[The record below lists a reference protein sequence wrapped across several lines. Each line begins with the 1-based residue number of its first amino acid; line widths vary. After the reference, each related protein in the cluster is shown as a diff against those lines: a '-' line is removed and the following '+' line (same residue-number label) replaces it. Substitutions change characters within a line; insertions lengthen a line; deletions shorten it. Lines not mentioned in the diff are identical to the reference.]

1 MDKKR
6 ISFLDS
12 IFRRNVSPHPSKED
26 EHNGI
31 ESPPD
36 SLSELEFSQ
45 KFEAFLNELN
55 LNEEKKAP
63 LRNKSIEEKKKMLDI
78 QDEKKKMLESQAK
91 SSKQNILRTPEHF
104 IASLQDPNLK
114 GEKRLKVLESA
125 RVSLSSNPV
134 SWAIEFGSNGLNEI
148 LRNLTY
154 CCDLKQ
160 ERRSTYECVRCLKVF
175 MNNQVGLLKFINH
188 EEALTI
194 LARTIDPSDATTM
207 LEAVRL
213 IAAICLVTPSG
224 HDKALEGITSCAEI
238 RSQPRFQ
245 PIIKGL
251 EMTDN
256 LPMQVACIQLVNAIV
271 STPDDLEFRIH
282 LRNEFIR
289 TGLNN
294 ILEKFDKQPQE
305 FEDLKTQLHVF
316 HTQAEEDSEDFFQ
329 RYENIKIELSNI
341 EDCYGL
347 LMNSI
352 NNTPSSTYFLSILQ
366 HFLLIREESYVK
378 LEYFKLIEECVSQ
391 IILHK
396 HGMDP
401 DFSYTKRFELDI
413 EDLLEQIS
421 NDKVG
426 EDNAKIEEM
435 NKKLELELTA
445 RQEAEAK
452 FLTLQDKM
460 KELETENI
468 QMKEKI
474 NSGIGAM
481 INKTIGGSGGN
492 IPVPPAPP
500 LPGGPSVPPPPP
512 LPNMGANVPP
522 PPPLPGGAPRAP
534 PLPGSIPRAPP
545 PPGAPRAPPPPG
557 APRAPPPPGAPRAPL
572 PPGAPRAPLPP
583 GLPGLGVKN
592 EKTLPRRKKYNVDVK
607 IKRINW
613 TQVNVRNFHENSF
626 WAQINE
632 EKFAND
638 RLIDEIRNRFS
649 VKAQEKAAVKEKPMK
664 KTKELKVLDLKSA
677 QNLSILLGSVK
688 LPYEEIKRCILE
700 VDLDN
705 LSQHILEQLLNYL
718 PPQDA
723 INQLGT
729 MKDNYDE
736 LAESEQFMVVI
747 SDIKSVNQRVSSLL
761 FRVKY
766 EEIINDIKP
775 SIVATT
781 QAFDQVRSSAKFS
794 SIMTLI
800 LSIGNYMNTGSRN
813 AESIG
818 FEISYLNKL
827 KDTKTQDGSMTLLHF
842 IAQIVQDDYPELEKF
857 GDDLTYIE
865 KASKSSDDQLQK
877 NLKGFK
883 KNLNQLEL
891 DLKNAANSK
900 LQGDKFVEK
909 LEPFLDE
916 AKTQYD
922 VLNTMYKQMDMKYTE
937 LANYFSFDRKKYASE
952 EFFHDVKEFQSSFDQ
967 ALKEN
972 KQQKET
978 LANIA
983 RAKEAKEARERERK
997 EKLQRQKQFMDVN
1010 AGLFDEPNHG
1020 VVDNLLE
1027 ALTSGSAFNM
1037 NREKREGKR
1046 RAPRPGD
1053 RPSILSRSRRQGR
1066 CSAMVTKITDTEVLR
1081 DGLT

>member
-1 MDKKR
+1 
-6 ISFLDS
+6 
-12 IFRRNVSPHPSKED
+12 
-26 EHNGI
+26 
-31 ESPPD
+31 
-36 SLSELEFSQ
+36 
-45 KFEAFLNELN
+45 
-55 LNEEKKAP
+55 
-63 LRNKSIEEKKKMLDI
+63 MLDI
-78 QDEKKKMLESQAK
+78 QDEKKKMLENQAK
-91 SSKQNILRTPEHF
+91 SSKQNVLRTPEHF
-104 IASLQDPNLK
+104 IASLQDPSLK

-294 ILEKFDKQPQE
+294 ILEKFDKPQE

-316 HTQAEEDSEDFFQ
+316 HTQADEDSEDFFQ
-329 RYENIKIELSNI
+329 RYENIKIELSSI

-435 NKKLELELTA
+435 NNMLELELTA

-460 KELETENI
+460 KKLETENS

-481 INKTIGGSGGN
+481 INKTIGGSDGN
-492 IPVPPAPP
+492 IPNSGGVPRAPP
-500 LPGGPSVPPPPP
+500 LPGSSTVPPPPP
-512 LPNMGANVPP
+512 LPNMGGRVPL

-534 PLPGSIPRAPP
+534 PLPGSIPIPPP
-545 PPGAPRAPPPPG
+545 PPGVPRAPPPPG
-557 APRAPPPPGAPRAPL
+557 VPRAPPPPGVPRAPF
-572 PPGAPRAPLPP
+572 PPGFPAP
-583 GLPGLGVKN
+583 GMKKD
-592 EKTLPRRKKYNVDVK
+592 KTLPRRKKYNVDVK

-613 TQVNVRNFHENSF
+613 TQVNMKNFHENSF
-626 WAQINE
+626 WAHINE

-649 VKAQEKAAVKEKPMK
+649 MKTQEKTTVKEKPMK
-664 KTKELKVLDLKSA
+664 KTKELKVLDIKSA

-688 LPYEEIKRCILE
+688 LPYEEIKRCILQ
-700 VDLDN
+700 VDLEN

-729 MKDNYDE
+729 MKDNYNE

-775 SIVATT
+775 SIVAIT

-842 IAQIVQDDYPELEKF
+842 IAQIIQDDYPELEKF

-865 KASKSSDDQLQK
+865 KASKSSDEQLQK
-877 NLKGFK
+877 NLKAFK
-883 KNLNQLEL
+883 KNLNQLEI

-909 LEPFLDE
+909 LEPFLDD

-937 LANYFSFDRKKYASE
+937 LANYFTFDRKKYSSE
-952 EFFHDVKEFQSSFDQ
+952 EFFHDIKEFQSSFDH

-1010 AGLFDEPNHG
+1010 ADEPNHG

-1046 RAPRPGD
+1046 RVPRPGGAERRAHI
-1053 RPSILSRSRRQGR
+1053 RPRGCMTRETSGTSV
-1066 CSAMVTKITDTEVLR
+1066 C
-1081 DGLT
+1081 

>member
-1 MDKKR
+1 
-6 ISFLDS
+6 
-12 IFRRNVSPHPSKED
+12 
-26 EHNGI
+26 
-31 ESPPD
+31 
-36 SLSELEFSQ
+36 
-45 KFEAFLNELN
+45 
-55 LNEEKKAP
+55 
-63 LRNKSIEEKKKMLDI
+63 MLDI
-78 QDEKKKMLESQAK
+78 QDEKKKMLENQAK
-91 SSKQNILRTPEHF
+91 SSKQNVLRTPEHF
-104 IASLQDPNLK
+104 IASLQDPSLK

-294 ILEKFDKQPQE
+294 ILEKFDKPQE

-316 HTQAEEDSEDFFQ
+316 HTQADEDSEDFFQ
-329 RYENIKIELSNI
+329 RYENIKIELSSI

-435 NKKLELELTA
+435 NNMLELELTA

-460 KELETENI
+460 KKLETENS

-481 INKTIGGSGGN
+481 INKTIGGSDGN
-492 IPVPPAPP
+492 IPNSGGVPRAPP
-500 LPGGPSVPPPPP
+500 LPGSSTVPPPPP
-512 LPNMGANVPP
+512 LPNMGGRVPL

-534 PLPGSIPRAPP
+534 PLPGSIPIPPP
-545 PPGAPRAPPPPG
+545 PPGVPRAPPPPG
-557 APRAPPPPGAPRAPL
+557 VPRAPPPPGVPRAPF
-572 PPGAPRAPLPP
+572 PPGFPAP
-583 GLPGLGVKN
+583 GMKKD
-592 EKTLPRRKKYNVDVK
+592 KTLPRRKKYNVDVK

-613 TQVNVRNFHENSF
+613 TQVNMKNFHENSF
-626 WAQINE
+626 WAHINE

-649 VKAQEKAAVKEKPMK
+649 MKTQEKTTVKEKPMK
-664 KTKELKVLDLKSA
+664 KTKELKVLDIKSA

-688 LPYEEIKRCILE
+688 LPYEEIKRCILQ
-700 VDLDN
+700 VDLEN

-729 MKDNYDE
+729 MKDNYNE

-775 SIVATT
+775 SIVAIT

-842 IAQIVQDDYPELEKF
+842 IAQIIQDDYPELEKF

-865 KASKSSDDQLQK
+865 KASKSSDEQLQK
-877 NLKGFK
+877 NLKAFK
-883 KNLNQLEL
+883 KNLNQLEI

-909 LEPFLDE
+909 LEPFLDD

-937 LANYFSFDRKKYASE
+937 LANYFTFDRKKYSSE
-952 EFFHDVKEFQSSFDQ
+952 EFFHDIKEFQSSFDH

-1010 AGLFDEPNHG
+1010 ADEPNHG

-1046 RAPRPGD
+1046 RVPRPGD
-1053 RPSILSRSRRQGR
+1053 RPSLLSRSRRQGR